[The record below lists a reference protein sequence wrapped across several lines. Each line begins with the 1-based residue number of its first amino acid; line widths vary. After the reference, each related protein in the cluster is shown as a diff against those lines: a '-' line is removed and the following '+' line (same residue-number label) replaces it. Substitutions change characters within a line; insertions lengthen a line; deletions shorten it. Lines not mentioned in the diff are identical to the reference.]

1 MGSWSFTI
9 QLLKKIASICQILR
23 VSVSVQF
30 EAARIRFLGDSERLP
45 FYGHVTPLLSDPG
58 NEVGNAKGLE
68 ISVHIQDG
76 EPHCF
81 GR

>member
-1 MGSWSFTI
+1 MFMRSPSSLGSLSKDDGDGNENG
-9 QLLKKIASICQILR
+9 KKAIGL
-23 VSVSVQF
+23 
-30 EAARIRFLGDSERLP
+30 DWRLP

-58 NEVGNAKGLE
+58 NEIGNAKGLE
-68 ISVHIQDG
+68 ISVQIQNG